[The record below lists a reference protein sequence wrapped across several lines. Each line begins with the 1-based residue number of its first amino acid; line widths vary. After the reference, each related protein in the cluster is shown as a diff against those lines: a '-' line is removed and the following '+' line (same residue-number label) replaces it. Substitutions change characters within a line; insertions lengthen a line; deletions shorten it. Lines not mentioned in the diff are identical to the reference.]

1 MISLFHL
8 LFTEIFCTEGYR
20 NFFSKASVQ
29 TEISVPLSA
38 ENFCEKQMK
47 QANNWQSMIDVVE
60 RLLVEYLGS
69 NKFLDICIGTYLST
83 C

>member
-1 MISLFHL
+1 MIACTLFL
-8 LFTEIFCTEGYR
+8 PIFTAAKDEKY
-20 NFFSKASVQ
+20 FSKASVQ

-69 NKFLDICIGTYLST
+69 NKFLNICIGTYLST